1 MSTNEFEYA
10 QDRIWDLPQT
20 AGANEMLELYKLYVS
35 STPNLPVDTNKR
47 SLAIAIPQDQEDLT

>member
-20 AGANEMLELYKLYVS
+20 AGANEMLELYKLYVP
-35 STPNLPVDTNKR
+35 STPNL
-47 SLAIAIPQDQEDLT
+47 Q